1 MSVRV
6 ILGAQW
12 GDEGKGK
19 ITDYFGK
26 QADIICRFQG
36 GNNAGHTIVVGD
48 RTYKFHIMPSGVL
61 HEGKTVM
68 LGNGVVI
75 DPEVLLA
82 EMEKVKQ
89 DGRSMENLLI
99 SERAHVIMPY
109 HIVLDGIEEKMKGA
123 YKAGTTKRGIGPA
136 YTDKVARFG
145 LRMGDIMDDEV
156 LREKLDIVLAQKEKI
171 FDYYGIEEKLD
182 REAIFNKLK
191 ELARE
196 LGPHIADT
204 MVLLNEAIDAGKHV
218 LLEGAQGTHLD
229 IDHGIYPYTTSSS
242 TVVGGACTGTGIP
255 PSRINEVIGIVKAYT
270 TRVGVGPVPTELFDE
285 AGEHLA
291 TVGGEFGATTG
302 RARRCGWLDMVL
314 VRYAAMINGFT
325 SLVITKLDVLAGL
338 DPVKVCTHYEYRG
351 EKMVHFPSNMKV
363 LAECRPVYREFAG
376 WPEFSKEEW
385 REMVRKGYHALP
397 RELKEYLEFIEQD
410 CKAPVGIVSV
420 GPERSLTIHVEK
432 DK

>member
-1 MSVRV
+1 MTMSVRV
-6 ILGAQW
+6 IIGAQW

-19 ITDYFGK
+19 VTDYFAK

-75 DPEVLLA
+75 DPEVLLG
-82 EMEKVKQ
+82 EIRKVKE
-89 DGRSMENLLI
+89 DGRTIEDLLI

-109 HIVLDGIEEKMKGA
+109 HIILDGIEEKMKGS

-136 YTDKVARFG
+136 YTDKVGRFG
-145 LRMGDIMDDEV
+145 LRMGDIIDDTV
-156 LREKLDIVLAQKEKI
+156 LREKLDIVLAQKQTI
-171 FDYYGIEEKLD
+171 FEYYELPEKLD
-182 REAIFNKLK
+182 KEEVFNKIKAIGEQLC
-191 ELARE
+191 
-196 LGPHIADT
+196 PHIANT
-204 MVLLNEAIDAGKHV
+204 MVHLNEAIAEGKQV

-229 IDHGIYPYTTSSS
+229 IDHGIYPYTTSSN

-255 PSRINEVIGIVKAYT
+255 PSRIDEVIGIVKAYT

-285 AGEHLA
+285 VGNHLA
-291 TVGGEFGATTG
+291 TVGAEFGATTG

-314 VRYAAMINGFT
+314 VRYAAMINGFS

-338 DPVKVCTHYEYRG
+338 ETVRVCTHYELNG
-351 EKMVHFPSNMKV
+351 EKLIHFPANMKV
-363 LAECRPVYREFAG
+363 LAQCKPVYREFVG
-376 WPEFSKEEW
+376 WPEFTKEEW
-385 REMVRKGYHALP
+385 REMAEKGYDSLP
-397 RELKEYLEFIEQD
+397 EELKAYVEFIAED
-410 CKAPVGIVSV
+410 CKTPVGIVSV
-420 GPERSLTIHVEK
+420 GPERSMTIHCE
-432 DK
+432 